1 MLVDSTGNVG
11 GIRGIGMIILPA
23 NFPFFIN
30 LSEPAKSRQVL

>member
-1 MLVDSTGNVG
+1 VDPTGNVG
-11 GIRGIGMIILPA
+11 GIRGIAKIILPA